1 MVTKLQSQIP
11 YIQDELPI
19 HIPMFFYAVHPFDIH
34 TAFEGHFV
42 KMGDQRLMQKPI
54 WAVLSGSLNIFWGE
68 PMNHYLCRRGDEWLT
83 STPSTRSSSC
93 LSRVEPGPPPP
104 CQRAVGSSPP
114 PQPLSRDLQLV
125 VEVVVVTRTPCSTW
139 RLEERVS
146 GMERRLLGRDTS
158 TCRFNRASTGE
169 DSLWSSSRGGN
180 NFQPFHL
187 SLTWFYISTLRYGIH
202 PPAGVEDAANC
213 FYQGKSAFL
222 AFCQKS
228 NLAH

>member
-42 KMGDQRLMQKPI
+42 KMGDQRLMQKPSCFI
-54 WAVLSGSLNIFWGE
+54 WIFKHLLRGTNEPLSLQEG
-68 PMNHYLCRRGDEWLT
+68 RRVIDIHTKYEEQQLLIQSGAWT
-83 STPSTRSSSC
+83 SSSS
-93 LSRVEPGPPPP
+93 LPESSRIVTTTSASVEGPT
-104 CQRAVGSSPP
+104 VGGGGGGG
-114 PQPLSRDLQLV
+114 
-125 VEVVVVTRTPCSTW
+125 TRTPCSTW

-146 GMERRLLGRDTS
+146 GMERRLLDRDTS

-187 SLTWFYISTLRYGIH
+187 SLTWFYLSTLRYGIH